1 MVCCVLPGALLC
13 VVVRRLGL
21 RVQVMASAQQA
32 PPGFVHQ
39 EHVQIA
45 AAQQVDAAKSGPLK
59 RLLLGCVCV
68 CMLTMFWVVCLCVG
82 GHLFDP
88 VPAL

>member
-21 RVQVMASAQQA
+21 RVQVMSSAQQA

-68 CMLTMFWVVCLCVG
+68 YVDNVLGCVFVCG
-82 GHLFDP
+82 GSF
-88 VPAL
+88 V